1 LKDEMII
8 NKTIKKMDTI
18 FYSQQKPF
26 NKTDVL
32 FDNGSNQ
39 LDVAGLLKVTRYAE
53 KTIKIIDPKADD
65 NELNLA
71 LEAFNSVGF
80 ALNNKPTDKPT
91 QEALH
96 CVNDVLH
103 KVVRSQLS
111 KESDKQFASGMSLLV
126 TLAIDLF
133 CKK

>member
-1 LKDEMII
+1 
-8 NKTIKKMDTI
+8 MDNI
-18 FYSQQKPF
+18 FYPQQKTF
-26 NKTDVL
+26 NSTDVL
-32 FDNGSNQ
+32 LVKDNEQ
-39 LDVAGLLKVTRYAE
+39 LTVTDLLKVTRYAE
-53 KTIKIIDPKADD
+53 KTIKIIDPKAD
-65 NELNLA
+65 NNKLNLA
-71 LEAFNSVGF
+71 LEVFNNVGF

-103 KVVRSQLS
+103 KIVRSQLS